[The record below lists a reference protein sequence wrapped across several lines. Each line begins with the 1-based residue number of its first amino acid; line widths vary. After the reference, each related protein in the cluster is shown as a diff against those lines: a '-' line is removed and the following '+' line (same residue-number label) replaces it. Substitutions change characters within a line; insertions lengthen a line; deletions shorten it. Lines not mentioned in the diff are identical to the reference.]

1 MRTARGVLL
10 TVPLGALAFLTTL
23 VAVLFSGGGQAQAIP
38 IGTNPAGTAL
48 RPGTVPAAYAPLLQ
62 RAAQICPPV
71 TAPLLAAQI
80 QAESGFN
87 PRAISPAGAQGIAQ
101 FLPATWAVIGRDENG
116 TGVADPF
123 DPADA
128 IPAMARYD
136 CQLLASI
143 THAGIPGDQID
154 LMLAAYNTGLAAVLH
169 YHAIPPYAETRAYV
183 HRIRT
188 LTDRYTDPATSG
200 LATSPLPAPW
210 VAPTRGHFTSGF
222 GPRPG
227 GFHHG
232 IDIAAPIGT
241 PILAAA
247 DGTVIA
253 SGPAAG
259 YGLWV
264 RIDHGGG
271 IITTYGHTNRNLVTV
286 GQVVHA
292 GQPIAEVGDRGEAT
306 GPHLHFAV
314 QLNGQYIDPLGFYA
328 GKGIQVID

>member
-1 MRTARGVLL
+1 VNTTRGVLL
-10 TVPLGALAFLTTL
+10 GLPVAALVVLTTL
-23 VAVLFSGGGQAQAIP
+23 VAVLAGGGQAQAAP
-38 IGTNPAGTAL
+38 IGTNPAGAVL
-48 RPGTVPAAYAPLLQ
+48 RPGTVPAAYTGLLA
-62 RAAQICPPV
+62 RAARTCPQV

-87 PRAISPAGAQGIAQ
+87 PRAVSPAGAQGIAQ
-101 FLPATWAVIGRDENG
+101 FMPATWAVVGRHEAGPG
-116 TGVADPF
+116 TADPF

-136 CQLLASI
+136 CALLASI

-154 LMLAAYNTGLAAVLH
+154 LMLAAYNAGLAAVLH

-188 LTDRYTDPATSG
+188 VMASYTAAG
-200 LATSPLPAPW
+200 GALATTPLPGAW
-210 VAPTRGHFTSGF
+210 VAPTHGQFSSGF

-227 GFHHG
+227 GFHNG

-271 IITTYGHTNRNLVTV
+271 VITTYGHNNRNLVTV

-292 GQPIAEVGDRGEAT
+292 GQPIAEVGNRGQST

-314 QLNGQYIDPLGFYA
+314 QVNGHYVDPLGFYTA
-328 GKGIQVID
+328 KGLRVIG